1 VKLIQLLL
9 VLAVMA
15 GTAHAQIEVRKSV
28 AVNKDVAD
36 NGTLRQGFTWSNA
49 GITNIESVAMT
60 FNFSSPYTSNP
71 IDLGD
76 LSATLRHGLSS
87 EAFRTGTLFTA
98 GQLNST
104 SQTFTQADALD
115 GAWLASNYFRVDVT
129 DNQGGGV
136 ARLDSVIA
144 AITGSAAG
152 GGTLD
157 PGQGGVIRAASG
169 TQNMG
174 GASSSGVGAN
184 AVGLEA
190 AAGAALRLDNG
201 LNGAGDF
208 KKQGDGLVRLGAA
221 ATNFTGTMRVQA
233 GELEVANSGALGTGN
248 LDVSSGAKVRVA
260 GGVTLS
266 NALAVASGQAVLAGS
281 TNSSDVSTVS
291 SVISGSGGIEKTGAG
306 KMVLTGTSTYSG
318 ATDVSEGKLVV
329 NGDISSS
336 SKVTVEAGGTLGG
349 SGKVGAL
356 EVASGGTLAVGN
368 SPGTLNA
375 GNTTWAGGAS
385 LAWEVDDST
394 GNELYNENFL
404 SGKGANWDFLDV
416 TGTLNVTATSGNKF
430 IIDVISLLNG
440 TNTGG
445 AADGFSPGTDYSFA
459 IATASGGIQIGGTG
473 LGGYGS
479 LGAFNAALASI
490 FDINTGSFANNPGS
504 DALWSIST
512 SSGGRS
518 LLLTYSGGATA
529 IPEPNSAA
537 LVLVGLGAALL
548 KRRRRG

>member
-1 VKLIQLLL
+1 
-9 VLAVMA
+9 
-15 GTAHAQIEVRKSV
+15 
-28 AVNKDVAD
+28 
-36 NGTLRQGFTWSNA
+36 
-49 GITNIESVAMT
+49 
-60 FNFSSPYTSNP
+60 
-71 IDLGD
+71 
-76 LSATLRHGLSS
+76 
-87 EAFRTGTLFTA
+87 
-98 GQLNST
+98 
-104 SQTFTQADALD
+104 
-115 GAWLASNYFRVDVT
+115 
-129 DNQGGGV
+129 
-136 ARLDSVIA
+136 
-144 AITGSAAG
+144 
-152 GGTLD
+152 
-157 PGQGGVIRAASG
+157 
-169 TQNMG
+169 
-174 GASSSGVGAN
+174 
-184 AVGLEA
+184 
-190 AAGAALRLDNG
+190 
-201 LNGAGDF
+201 
-208 KKQGDGLVRLGAA
+208 
-221 ATNFTGTMRVQA
+221 
-233 GELEVANSGALGTGN
+233 
-248 LDVSSGAKVRVA
+248 
-260 GGVTLS
+260 
-266 NALAVASGQAVLAGS
+266 
-281 TNSSDVSTVS
+281 
-291 SVISGSGGIEKTGAG
+291 
-306 KMVLTGTSTYSG
+306 MVLTGTSTYTG

-440 TNTGG
+440 TNTDG
-445 AADGFSPGTDYSFA
+445 AADGFLPGIDYQFA
-459 IATASGGIQIGGTG
+459 IATASGGIQIGG
-473 LGGYGS
+473 LERASYGS
-479 LGAFNAALASI
+479 EAAFNAALAAL
-490 FDINTGSFANNPGS
+490 FDINTGGFANNAGN

-512 SSGGRS
+512 FAGTGTERS